1 MVSCY
6 LDESGTDS
14 DLPTAVVGGLI
25 LTPADFFWLDIDWTN
40 AANRYNISPPIHM
53 RELTP
58 HGKFASV
65 DASVRRKLYT
75 DLVQIVNE
83 HKRFSIGAVLAT
95 EPYRR
100 IFAGVSKMSVY
111 AACFGLA
118 VMMNDILAPKSGYD
132 SSISY
137 VLDDGN
143 RYKQDIR
150 DVDAGLR
157 CHGVNIRKVGFEV
170 DDSNSAL
177 QAADMVSWAVRRFLS
192 GKLPSGFEPLSD
204 LFDQHHTEVPYEE
217 EWMQSVADKLRDSD
231 VPK

>member
-1 MVSCY
+1 M
-6 LDESGTDS
+6 LAAIADRDDRFGNNG
-14 DLPTAVVGGLI
+14 LPRLQWEGLPRRQRM
-25 LTPADFFWLDIDWTN
+25 PADKSYGHRSSLESTNGRLVFHWSSSYPSGRDI
-40 AANRYNISPPIHM
+40 ALRPGRSAFEPVGPAVGPGI
-53 RELTP
+53 
-58 HGKFASV
+58 A
-65 DASVRRKLYT
+65 
-75 DLVQIVNE
+75 
-83 HKRFSIGAVLAT
+83 GAL
-95 EPYRR
+95 P
-100 IFAGVSKMSVY
+100 
-111 AACFGLA
+111 AACLGQA
-118 VMMNDILAPKSGYD
+118 VMINDILAPKSGYH

-150 DVDAGLR
+150 DVDAVLR

-177 QAADMVSWAVRRFLS
+177 QAADMVSWTVRKLLS